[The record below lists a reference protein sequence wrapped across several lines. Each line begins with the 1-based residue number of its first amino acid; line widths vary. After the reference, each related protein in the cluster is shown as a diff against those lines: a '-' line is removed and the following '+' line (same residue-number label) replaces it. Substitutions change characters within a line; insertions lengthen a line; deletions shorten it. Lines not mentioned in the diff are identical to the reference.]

1 MRDVRHPLSRILTTV
16 PGLELAYL
24 FGSYATGSA
33 RPDSDIDGAVRF
45 PEALTGERKMD
56 LIERS
61 ADELG
66 RPVDVVD
73 LHEVPEPVTGEVK
86 KGIRLWGTDTA
97 HAQLLFRHGLNVAD
111 FLLLRQ
117 STLEARRQA
126 WIR

>member
-1 MRDVRHPLSRILTTV
+1 MRDVRQPLSKILAAI

-33 RPDSDIDGAVRF
+33 RPDSDIDVAVRF

-56 LIERS
+56 LIERI

-66 RPVDVVD
+66 CPVDVVD
-73 LHEVPEPVTGEVK
+73 LHEVPEPVTGEVV

-97 HAQLLFRHGLNVAD
+97 HAQLLFRHLLNVAD
-111 FLLLRQ
+111 FLPLRQ
-117 STLEARRQA
+117 SILEARRQA